1 MTSSLRSGGTISDS
15 KYVTKPYLYGWRTC
29 ASMPLLIDTPEVL
42 CASQVAERYRSEWN
56 PTGITRDCQPK
67 TRGELHVG
75 AKSPNWRS
83 HGSPAHSPV
92 GRSDP
97 AGPLRAG
104 PEPQVRRDP
113 A

>member
-1 MTSSLRSGGTISDS
+1 
-15 KYVTKPYLYGWRTC
+15 
-29 ASMPLLIDTPEVL
+29 MPLLIDTPEVL
-42 CASQVAERYRSEWN
+42 CASQVAERYRGEWN

-97 AGPLRAG
+97 TGPLRAG

-113 A
+113 AARGCPAGHAAGCQRETKKGPGPGAAPD

>member
-1 MTSSLRSGGTISDS
+1 
-15 KYVTKPYLYGWRTC
+15 
-29 ASMPLLIDTPEVL
+29 MPLLIDTPEVL
-42 CASQVAERYRSEWN
+42 CTSQVAERYQSERN

-67 TRGELHVG
+67 TRGELHPG

-104 PEPQVRRDP
+104 PERQVRRDP
-113 A
+113 PARGGPAGHAARGEGETQDGPGL